1 MRQVEG
7 RDHNTEKRGK
17 TSPRRCP
24 RRGLQGTTTPV
35 ALTAAGRTDP
45 PLLGPDVEKT
55 DVPKPRE
62 GWSCQEGA
70 RADHRGQI
78 PAVAPDKSLN
88 TPMPRF
94 PQL

>member
-24 RRGLQGTTTPV
+24 RCTTTPV

-45 PLLGPDVEKT
+45 HFLGLMSRRQTCP
-55 DVPKPRE
+55 
-62 GWSCQEGA
+62 SQERGGVA
-70 RADHRGQI
+70 RRGQGQI
-78 PAVAPDKSLN
+78 TGVKSQ
-88 TPMPRF
+88 P
-94 PQL
+94 